1 MTDTPAHRTVSAG
14 QLAGVR
20 RRMSM
25 RAHDLAGRLGPKDAA
40 GTLIGAAV
48 GLLETT
54 YGQAKAADYLR
65 GVAEE
70 LERDVDLPPSPVGHA

>member
-1 MTDTPAHRTVSAG
+1 MTAKPAHRTVSED
-14 QLAGVR
+14 QLARVR

-25 RAHDLAGRLGPKDAA
+25 LAHDLAGRLGPMDAA

-54 YGQAKAADYLR
+54 YGQAKTVDYLR

-70 LERDVDLPPSPVGHA
+70 LERDDDLPTSPVGHA